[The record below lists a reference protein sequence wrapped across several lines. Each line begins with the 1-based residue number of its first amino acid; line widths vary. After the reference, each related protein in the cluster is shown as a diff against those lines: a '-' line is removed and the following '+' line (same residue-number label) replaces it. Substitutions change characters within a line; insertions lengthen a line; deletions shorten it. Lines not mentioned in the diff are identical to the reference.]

1 MRLNSCIH
9 LLSIK
14 YTYNSHM
21 IAPVQLSEKEMM
33 IWDGILTSVP
43 GLTLGDANMACVL
56 LWHSA

>member
-21 IAPVQLSEKEMM
+21 TAPVQLSEKEMS
-33 IWDGILTSVP
+33 IANDNLTSVP
-43 GLTLGDANMACVL
+43 GLTRGDANMA
-56 LWHSA
+56 